1 MNDKQQN
8 NPAEIDLFDFF
19 RPISNALRKLGLGLR
34 YYFMILKTNKLLFA
48 GIVLVITVAGFSL
61 RYIIPPAYQTEGIF
75 GSHILPVKYCA
86 LLLNNLDKLKSKKN
100 MPLLAHH
107 LKISPDAA
115 DDILSI
121 NLLPTEDSLNKLDT
135 PENKVFRLFRIKL
148 IVNNMENL
156 DTIQWG
162 LINYLENNEYAIK
175 RKDAKRKAL
184 ESLKATLNK
193 KLESLDSLKK
203 ILNSSIIPRSEGK
216 GIILGEAIN
225 PISVYHAE
233 IIYYKEQLNIDQ
245 ALATINNIEII
256 QPFLKIN
263 QYNYPRYNRMLL
275 SFFFLSLI
283 IAMLVTP
290 FLGRKPK

>member
-1 MNDKQQN
+1 MNMNDKQQN
-8 NPAEIDLFDFF
+8 NPAEIDLFYFF
-19 RPISNALRKLGLGLR
+19 KPISNVLRKFGLGVR

-48 GIVLVITVAGFSL
+48 GIVLVITLAGFSL

-75 GSHILPVKYCA
+75 GSHILPAKYCA

-115 DDILSI
+115 DDILSL
-121 NLLPTEDSLNKLDT
+121 NLLTTEDTLESKYFT
-135 PENKVFRLFRIKL
+135 LFRINL
-148 IVNNMENL
+148 IVNSMQNL

-184 ESLKATLNK
+184 ESLKATLNI

-203 ILNSSIIPRSEGK
+203 IVNNSIIPRSEGR
-216 GIILGEAIN
+216 GIIMGESID
-225 PISVYHAE
+225 PISVYQAE
-233 IIYYKEQLNIDQ
+233 VAYYKEQLNIDQ
-245 ALATINNIEII
+245 ALATIDNIEII
-256 QPFLKIN
+256 QPFLKII